1 MGGSEISTV
10 GNSSGGN
17 LPLPVCGCNAV
28 MKLWLSNTDENPK
41 RKFWKC
47 RYSRTNVQS
56 CELLIWDDELEM
68 FFARNGYPQK
78 KIDNGSLKKIE
89 SGCNGCEMTTEFLKK
104 FGKDFGKECGQEIWQ
119 VLESKKVMKLKKK
132 YEAEKK
138 KNNWLF
144 MALLMSW
151 VFFAV
156 AFNLA

>member
-1 MGGSEISTV
+1 MSSI
-10 GNSSGGN
+10 GNSNGGN
-17 LPLPVCGCNAV
+17 HPHPVCGCNVV

-47 RYSRTNVQS
+47 RYSNTNVQS
-56 CELLIWDDELEM
+56 CELFIWDDELDK

-78 KIDNGSLKKIE
+78 KIDNGFPKKIE

-104 FGKDFGKECGQEIWQ
+104 FGKDFGKECGQEIGQ

-138 KNNWLF
+138 NKNWLY

-156 AFNLA
+156 AFKLAY